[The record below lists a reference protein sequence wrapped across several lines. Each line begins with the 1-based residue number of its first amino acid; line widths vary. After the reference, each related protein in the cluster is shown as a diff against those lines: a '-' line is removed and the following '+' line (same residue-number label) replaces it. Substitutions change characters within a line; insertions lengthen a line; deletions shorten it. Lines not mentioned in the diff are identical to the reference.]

1 MKYLIPA
8 LTIVALLIKVGCN
21 CVGGCCIGNCKP
33 VIYLY
38 PTEEVEV
45 TVELD
50 YEGTLDFIYPDFDP
64 ELDAWHIEAHP
75 DGTLI
80 NIADGKEYPYL
91 FWEGTPAECPDYD
104 LTTGFVVAGEKTVEL
119 LEQILGQMGLIPKE
133 YNEFIVYWGP
143 RMKINPYNF
152 IHFAG
157 AELDEI
163 AKLTITP
170 EPDSILRI
178 NMIFSPLN
186 KRIEVTPQEIT
197 PFERE
202 GFTVVEWG
210 GVEINYWTYPSLLKN
225 VS

>member
-1 MKYLIPA
+1 MNNRN
-8 LTIVALLIKVGCN
+8 LTIPTLLIIIAF
-21 CVGGCCIGNCKP
+21 CISSCGAPNEKP

-38 PTEEVEV
+38 PTEEIEV
-45 TVELD
+45 TVKLD
-50 YEGTLDFIYPDFDP
+50 FKGKLNFIYPDFDP
-64 ELDAWHIEAHP
+64 ELDVWYVEAHP

-91 FWEGTPAECPDYD
+91 FWDGVFEKYPGYD
-104 LTTGFVVAGEKTVEL
+104 LSTGFVVEGEKTVEF
-119 LEQILGQMGLIPKE
+119 LEKILTQMGLTSKE

-143 RMKINPYNF
+143 RMKNNLYNF

-157 AELDEI
+157 TEYEEM

-170 EPDSILRI
+170 EPDSILRVFMVFI
-178 NMIFSPLN
+178 PL
-186 KRIEVTPQEIT
+186 KRRIEVTPQEII

-210 GVEINYWTYPSLLKN
+210 GTEINYALKK
-225 VS
+225 

>member
-1 MKYLIPA
+1 M
-8 LTIVALLIKVGCN
+8 
-21 CVGGCCIGNCKP
+21 
-33 VIYLY
+33 
-38 PTEEVEV
+38 
-45 TVELD
+45 
-50 YEGTLDFIYPDFDP
+50 
-64 ELDAWHIEAHP
+64 
-75 DGTLI
+75 
-80 NIADGKEYPYL
+80 
-91 FWEGTPAECPDYD
+91 
-104 LTTGFVVAGEKTVEL
+104 
-119 LEQILGQMGLIPKE
+119 QM
-133 YNEFIVYWGP
+133 
-143 RMKINPYNF
+143 NPYNF